1 MIVLFQSE
9 NRNIE
14 MIATQSHSRRKQTE
28 KRKING
34 YLIIRDEK
42 LSTTPPVIKVLC
54 S

>member
-14 MIATQSHSRRKQTE
+14 MIATALRKQTE

-34 YLIIRDEK
+34 YLIERDEK
-42 LSTTPPVIKVLC
+42 LSTTTPVIKVLC

>member
-14 MIATQSHSRRKQTE
+14 MIATQSQETNRK
-28 KRKING
+28 KKNKWIFIKIV
-34 YLIIRDEK
+34 RDEK
-42 LSTTPPVIKVLC
+42 LSTTTPVIKVLC

>member
-14 MIATQSHSRRKQTE
+14 MIATAVRKQTE
-28 KRKING
+28 KRKINYG
-34 YLIIRDEK
+34 YLIERDEK
-42 LSTTPPVIKVLC
+42 LSTTTPVIKVLC